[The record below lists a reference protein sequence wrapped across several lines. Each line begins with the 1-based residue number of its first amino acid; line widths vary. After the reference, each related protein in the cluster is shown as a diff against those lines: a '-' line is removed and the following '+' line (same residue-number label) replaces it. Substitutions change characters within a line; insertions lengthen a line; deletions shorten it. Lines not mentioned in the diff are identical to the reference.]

1 MTAAAWIVALLSAYP
16 HLQHRA
22 CVEARASQIAADADS
37 AAARYAVPVGVLLA
51 VAYAAI
57 FLFAPAIVLV
67 LLLGIVEPWTR
78 LRERFAGPAPGL

>member
-1 MTAAAWIVALLSAYP
+1 
-16 HLQHRA
+16 
-22 CVEARASQIAADADS
+22 
-37 AAARYAVPVGVLLA
+37 VLLA